1 MKLWIDIDEVGG
13 YFLFDSI
20 KISSVHGTI
29 DLLHVPLET
38 CMLANPGGVSEI
50 NDLVNKFLV
59 LSQERVYT
67 CWDD

>member
-1 MKLWIDIDEVGG
+1 
-13 YFLFDSI
+13 
-20 KISSVHGTI
+20 VHGTI